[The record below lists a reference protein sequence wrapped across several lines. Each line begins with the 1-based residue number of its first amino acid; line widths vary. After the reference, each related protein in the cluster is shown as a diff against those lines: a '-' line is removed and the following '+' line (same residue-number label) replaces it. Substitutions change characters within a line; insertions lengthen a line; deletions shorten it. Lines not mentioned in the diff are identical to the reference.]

1 MNVNDLIDLAE
12 RLESLTRRSVTFGK
26 DKADILEELDYI
38 AKDLRGQ
45 ADRIADDMAAQAEQY
60 DFA

>member
-1 MNVNDLIDLAE
+1 MNVNDLIALAE
-12 RLESLTRRSVTFGK
+12 RLESLRRRSDTFGK

-38 AKDLRGQ
+38 AQDLRSQ
-45 ADRIADDMAAQAEQY
+45 ADSIADDIAAQAEQY

>member
-1 MNVNDLIDLAE
+1 MNINDLIALAE
-12 RLESLTRRSVTFGK
+12 RLESLRRRSVTFGK

-38 AKDLRGQ
+38 ARDLRSQ
-45 ADRIADDMAAQAEQY
+45 ADSIADDIAAQAEQY